1 MPKKTLRQFSVSYLQ
16 ILNPLGKVLDHSQ
29 IPSPNLLRRMYRNM
43 LFQREFDAKCVSMQ
57 RQGRMG
63 TYAAATG
70 QEAMHVGTAAALEA
84 RDWVAPCFRE
94 QGVYLYRGIPAKTLF
109 TFFMGSEEGNR
120 IPKEKHTL
128 PYCVPCATQLLH
140 AVGLAQAAK
149 IKQDPVAVMTYLGD
163 GATSEGDFHEAMN
176 WAAVAQ
182 VPVVFFV
189 QNNQFAISTPLSKQ
203 FHNQTLAQR
212 AIAYDM
218 PGLQVDGND
227 VLAVYQASREALDRA
242 RTGGGPSLIEGVSYR
257 LAAHTTSD
265 DPSRYRKDSD
275 MDPWHQL
282 DPLLRFE
289 GYLTREEILH
299 PNEKELWL
307 KEMRDQLRQEADA
320 AEAICSRLTVDEM
333 FQYLFH
339 NMPPGLQEQRDE
351 LLSILETTE
360 ESLHA

>member
-16 ILNPLGKVLDHSQ
+16 ILNPLGKVLDQSQ
-29 IPSPNLLRRMYRNM
+29 LPSPSLLRGMFRQM
-43 LFQREFDAKCVSMQ
+43 LFQREFDTKCISMQ

-70 QEAMHVGTAAALEA
+70 QEAMHVGTAAALEP

-120 IPKEKHTL
+120 IPREKHTL

-149 IKQDPVAVMTYLGD
+149 IKADPVAVITYLGD
-163 GATSEGDFHEAMN
+163 GATSEGDFHEALN
-176 WAAVAQ
+176 WAAVSQ
-182 VPVVFFV
+182 VPVVFFI
-189 QNNQFAISTPLSKQ
+189 QNNQFAISTPLAKQ
-203 FHNQTLAQR
+203 YHNQTLAQR

-227 VLAVYQASREALDRA
+227 VLAVYQSSREALDRA
-242 RTGGGPSLIEGVSYR
+242 RSGGGPTLIEGMSFR
-257 LAAHTTSD
+257 MAAHTTSD
-265 DPSRYRKDSD
+265 DPARYRKDAD
-275 MDPWHQL
+275 MEPWHQL
-282 DPLLRFE
+282 DPLLRLE
-289 GYLTREEILH
+289 KYLIQAQILH

-307 KEMRDQLRQEADA
+307 EEIREQLRQEAEA
-320 AEAICSRLTVDEM
+320 AEAICKRLTPDEM
-333 FQYLFH
+333 FQYLYQ

-351 LLSILETTE
+351 ILALWENTE